1 MKKLV
6 KEFIESNIE
15 LIEDKEYYDDLYDQ
29 AYEWLP
35 DDYVTELTD
44 ILSETLHDDFSQ
56 YAKENIMSHFMV
68 EINNFVHDKHDT
80 LTLATFVRMY
90 MNHINGLDWD
100 EFQMLVEQ
108 QLQNSNVVSTYDD
121 GAGNL
126 YIERKH

>member
-35 DDYVTELTD
+35 DEHVTELTK
-44 ILSETLHDDFSQ
+44 ILTETLGVDFEL
-56 YAKENIMSHFMV
+56 YAKENIMSHFNT
-68 EINNFVHDKHDT
+68 EINNFVSGKHDT

-100 EFQMLVEQ
+100 EFQMLVEKEFKDSK
-108 QLQNSNVVSTYDD
+108 LVEVYDD

-126 YIERKH
+126 YISRK